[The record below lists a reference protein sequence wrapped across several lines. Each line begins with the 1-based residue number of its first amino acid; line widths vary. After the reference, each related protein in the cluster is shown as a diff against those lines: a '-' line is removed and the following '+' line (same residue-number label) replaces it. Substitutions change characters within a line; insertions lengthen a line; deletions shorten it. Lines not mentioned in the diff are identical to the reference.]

1 MTIEFD
7 IQGRDMV
14 VDDRLY
20 EYVSKKVSKLDRFI
34 GGITDGRVDLAY
46 AKSARS
52 ATDRQVAQITIR
64 GKGFI
69 LRSEERTDD
78 IYSAFDAALDKI
90 ERRIRR
96 YKGKRFRGRGDGT
109 SVAEDALKIIA
120 DMEIDIGLEDEEEEE
135 IIFPAIARRK
145 QFTLIP
151 MDETE
156 AILQME
162 LLGHEDFFVFYNA
175 NTDNVNVLYR
185 RRDGSFGLIETE
197 IG

>member
-1 MTIEFD
+1 MAVEFE
-7 IQGRDMV
+7 IQGRDMEV
-14 VDDRLY
+14 NDRLY
-20 EYVSKKVSKLDRFI
+20 DYVSKKVSKLDRFI
-34 GGITDGRVDLAY
+34 NGITDGRVDLAY
-46 AKSARS
+46 VKSARN

-90 ERRIRR
+90 ERRIKR
-96 YKGKRFRGRGDGT
+96 YKGKRFRGRGDGM
-109 SVAEDALKIIA
+109 SVAEGALQAIA
-120 DMEIDIGLEDEEEEE
+120 EIEADIEEE
-135 IIFPAIARRK
+135 IEMEETFPTIARRK
-145 QFTLIP
+145 HFMLIP

-162 LLGHEDFFVFYNA
+162 LLGHEDFFVFYNVDT
-175 NTDNVNVLYR
+175 NNVNVLYR

-197 IG
+197 VG